1 MTTVEIRYLSVFEQ
15 RSDALSARIKFHESN
30 SDLIVQEAW
39 ALSRMFQ
46 SETVST
52 GASSFTEWFS
62 ARTGIPAGSVD
73 WYVRQGQA
81 LSAGITAPTR
91 RALHTA
97 GGMVNNG
104 MPAEQVQAAVDAG
117 EVQYVAQAQ
126 RNAGMVRVPVPLD
139 THRRLRAITE
149 AVEHGLGIS
158 LPETA
163 ALCIE
168 FVSENAQDF
177 GAWLR
182 RRGGA

>member
-1 MTTVEIRYLSVFEQ
+1 MTTVEIRYLTAFEQ
-15 RSDALSARIKFHESN
+15 RSDALSAKIKLHES
-30 SDLIVQEAW
+30 SGDLIVQEAW

-46 SETVST
+46 SEAVST
-52 GASSFTEWFS
+52 SASSFTEWFS
-62 ARTGIPAGSVD
+62 ARSGIPAGSVD

-81 LSAGITAPTR
+81 LQAGITAPTR

-97 GGMVNNG
+97 GRMVNNG

-117 EVQYVAQAQ
+117 EIQHVAQAQ
-126 RNAGMVRVPVPLD
+126 RNTGMVQLPVPLE
-139 THRRLRAITE
+139 THRRLRAITQ

-168 FVSENAQDF
+168 FTSENAERF

-182 RRGGA
+182 LRGGA